1 MMASRTMTIR
11 ESIHP
16 ALAKTPGS
24 VSAPVPT
31 IRLKM
36 NMKPTC
42 G

>member
-1 MMASRTMTIR
+1 MTISD
-11 ESIHP
+11 SIHP

-24 VSAPVPT
+24 VRAPVPT
-31 IRLKM
+31 MRLKM